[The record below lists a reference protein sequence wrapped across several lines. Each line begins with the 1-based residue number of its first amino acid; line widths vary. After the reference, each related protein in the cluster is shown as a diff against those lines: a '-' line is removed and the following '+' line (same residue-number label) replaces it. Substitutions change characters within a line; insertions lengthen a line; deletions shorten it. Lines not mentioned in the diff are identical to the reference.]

1 MRVEDILQAA
11 GGISESVVEIDDN
24 QEEESEEENPEGSDL
39 AQQVHFNY
47 VLLNFHIAFL
57 ESRGSN

>member
-39 AQQVHFNY
+39 AQQVHFNC
-47 VLLNFHIAFL
+47 LIEF
-57 ESRGSN
+57 